1 MIFCYLGG
9 ISNWN
14 EYYEV
19 GACTRSMLCVS
30 GTEGDYFAVV
40 GAGGAA
46 VAVAVVAAS
55 SMSLAKAL
63 PMPLYRFPFI
73 DLPAQ
78 GLF

>member
-1 MIFCYLGG
+1 
-9 ISNWN
+9 
-14 EYYEV
+14 
-19 GACTRSMLCVS
+19 MLCVS

-40 GAGGAA
+40 GAGGA
-46 VAVAVVAAS
+46 AVAVVAAS